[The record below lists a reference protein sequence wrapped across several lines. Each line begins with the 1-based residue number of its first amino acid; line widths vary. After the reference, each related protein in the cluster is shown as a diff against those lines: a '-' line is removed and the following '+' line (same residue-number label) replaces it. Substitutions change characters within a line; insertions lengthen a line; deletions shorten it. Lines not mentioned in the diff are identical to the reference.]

1 MRPILLLLAIICVS
15 VTYTEAQINYVHNGS
30 FEDYWRCP
38 DNADEIKFANYW
50 QPIDTVNH
58 PAIGDSFGSPYCTP
72 EYCNACA
79 SGAFS
84 VPVGVGGGYY
94 YHYARTGNGMAQ
106 VMMYSDDGAFPAY
119 QRDYLQGTL
128 KNGLIAGKDY
138 CVTFYVVQ
146 ESGSAYNINN
156 IGAYIDDG
164 SIDTTMNCGLPQ
176 TTHVPQV
183 YETSIITD
191 TLNWTKIQG
200 IYTAN
205 GTEKFITIG
214 NFFDDVHTDTI
225 SVPYPSLGPNYYAWY
240 LVDDVSVV
248 PLDAV
253 ANAGPDVT
261 TVVGDSVW
269 IGTNDGYVP
278 CRWYTTAGVLIDSN
292 NAGIYVHP
300 TVTTSYVMELEVC
313 GMYSYD
319 TVKVTVHP
327 TGLTPALSKGEGGVA
342 WVLMPNP
349 ARDEVTV
356 RGLTPALSKGEGVA
370 ILRDMTGRAL
380 GVYELS
386 GSTTGI
392 DISGWAAGVYV
403 VEVSEGG
410 IKTNLR
416 LVKE

>member
-1 MRPILLLLAIICVS
+1 MRKLVILIFLICACVVS
-15 VTYTEAQINYVHNGS
+15 THAQINYVHNGS
-30 FEDYWRCP
+30 FEQYSKCP
-38 DNADEIKFANYW
+38 YNVDQVKFANYW
-50 QPIDTVNH
+50 QPIDTIDH
-58 PAIGDSFGSPYCTP
+58 PADYDTFGSPNCTP

-79 SGAFS
+79 PAWGMS
-84 VPVGVGGGYY
+84 VPFNGNFN
-94 YHYARTGNGMAQ
+94 HYARSGNGMAQ
-106 VMMYSDDGAFPAY
+106 VQMYTYGSGGVDSY
-119 QRDYLQGTL
+119 QRDYLQGNLKTTL
-128 KNGLIAGKDY
+128 TAGKDY
-138 CVTFYVVQ
+138 CITFYVVQ
-146 ESGSAYNINN
+146 EQSSAYNINN
-156 IGAYIDDG
+156 IGAYLDDG
-164 SIDTTMNCGLPQ
+164 TIDTTMNCGLPQ

-183 YETSIITD
+183 YETSIISD
-191 TLNWTKIQG
+191 TLNWTRIQG
-200 IYTAN
+200 TFTAAGN
-205 GTEKFITIG
+205 EKFITIG
-214 NFFDDVHTDTI
+214 NFFDFEHTDTT
-225 SVPYPSLGPNYYAWY
+225 SVPYPSIGPSSYSWY
-240 LVDDVSVV
+240 LVDDVSVI

-300 TVTTSYVMELEVC
+300 TATTSYVMELEVC

-327 TGLTPALSKGEGGVA
+327 TGLTPAPSNGEGGVT
-342 WVLMPNP
+342 WVLLPNP

-380 GVYELS
+380 GGYELS

>member
-1 MRPILLLLAIICVS
+1 MRKLILLLSLICVCLQGH
-15 VTYTEAQINYVHNGS
+15 TQINYVYNGS
-30 FEDYWRCP
+30 FEQYWRCP
-38 DNADEIKFANYW
+38 IMLDQIRFCNYW
-50 QPIDTVNH
+50 EPIDTINTY
-58 PAIGDSFGSPYCTP
+58 PSIGDTFGTPNCTP
-72 EYCNACA
+72 EFCNACA
-79 SGAFS
+79 SS
-84 VPVGVGGGYY
+84 PDVGVPINI
-94 YHYARTGNGMAQ
+94 HFNHFPRTGNGMAQ
-106 VMMYSDDGAFPAY
+106 VVMYNTDTNDIY
-119 QRDYLQGTL
+119 QRDYLQGHL
-128 KNGLIAGKDY
+128 KNTLIAGKQY
-138 CVTFYVVQ
+138 CITFFVLQ
-146 ESGSAYNINN
+146 EHSSSYSLNK
-156 IGAYIDDG
+156 IGAYLDNGAIDSVG
-164 SIDTTMNCGLPQ
+164 NNCGRVQTAYLPQ
-176 TTHVPQV
+176 LFSTL
-183 YETSIITD
+183 IISD

-200 IYTAN
+200 VFTAN
-205 GTEKFITIG
+205 GTEKYITIG
-214 NFFDDVHTDTI
+214 NFFDIQHTDTLATLSPI
-225 SVPYPSLGPNYYAWY
+225 GGDQSAY
-240 LVDDVSVV
+240 LVDDVSVI